1 MSNEIKNIVQYLCL
15 STKFT
20 LLSGSEFKTCILDQ
34 EIKNVYVKVDTTEEK
49 TFTML

>member
-15 STKFT
+15 STKFA
-20 LLSGSEFKTCILDQ
+20 LLSGSEFKICILDQ
-34 EIKNVYVKVDTTEEK
+34 GIKNVYVKVGTIEEK